1 MALHNDIGKYG
12 EELAIELLKSKGYR
26 IAETNWKFS
35 HAEVD
40 IIAWHGEV
48 LVFVEVKTRT
58 TDFFGQPEEFISNK
72 KMKLLT
78 EAAAVYCEQINHD
91 WEIRFDVISVLDR
104 KNQQPTLKHIEDA
117 FFLGLG

>member
-12 EELAIELLKSKGYR
+12 ESLALELLKSKQYR
-26 IAETNWKFS
+26 IAERNWKFS

-40 IIAWHGEV
+40 IIAWDGTV

-58 TDFFGQPEEFISNK
+58 SEYFGQPEEFVSDK

-78 EAAAVYCEQINHD
+78 EAAAVYCEKINHD
-91 WEIRFDVISVLDR
+91 WEIRFDVISVLDK
-104 KNQQPTLKHIEDA
+104 KNQQPILKHIEDA